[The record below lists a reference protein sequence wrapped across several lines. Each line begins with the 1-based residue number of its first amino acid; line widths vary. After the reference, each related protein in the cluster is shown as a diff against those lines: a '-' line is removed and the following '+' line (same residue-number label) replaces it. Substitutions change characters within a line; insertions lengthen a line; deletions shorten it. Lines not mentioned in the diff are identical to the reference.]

1 MLARASR
8 ILLTL
13 FVTRVS
19 GAHVYGLFVLATAV
33 ADIASRISIF
43 GMDKSLLVFI
53 PKTAE
58 RDASESRRVLSASF
72 RIALLLGGVASAVL
86 FCAGPSIGA
95 GLLDEPA
102 LGPPLRIIALSI
114 LPFTFLTLFLS
125 ATKALKIMSYD
136 ALVSGLVFPL
146 LLLLCATPII
156 WIDRDVVWLTAAYA
170 ITTVVAAGIALLF
183 FARHWS
189 VMQSFIAS
197 TKRTLRPMVRFSTP
211 LALHDGVQLL
221 GARLELFI
229 LAFFVGP
236 AEIGIYAVAVELATV
251 IRQTLD
257 PILIP
262 LVAGP
267 ESEADK
273 PRVEAHLSRA
283 VRWILIVGSIYVAAV
298 LLFGEPLLEIFG
310 PGFSR
315 GVTAL
320 IVLATA
326 HAVNAAMSLV
336 DSAMMASGR
345 PHVNLLNAL
354 AFLGVHIGLSLYL
367 VPRYGIVGAAV
378 SVLASVLILAAV
390 RVGQS
395 LLVLKLNPFSAS
407 QLKPIVAALAAVIA
421 VVTLKSLVSV
431 QQYVLLPLLLVTF
444 ALTAILVLRL
454 LGLEEEDRD
463 LIARV
468 LNRVRLRT

>member
-1 MLARASR
+1 M
-8 ILLTL
+8 
-13 FVTRVS
+13 
-19 GAHVYGLFVLATAV
+19 
-33 ADIASRISIF
+33 
-43 GMDKSLLVFI
+43 
-53 PKTAE
+53 
-58 RDASESRRVLSASF
+58 
-72 RIALLLGGVASAVL
+72 
-86 FCAGPSIGA
+86 
-95 GLLDEPA
+95 
-102 LGPPLRIIALSI
+102 GPPLRIIALAI

-146 LLLLCATPII
+146 LLLLCAVPII
-156 WIDRDVVWLTAAYA
+156 WLDSDVAWLAAAYV
-170 ITTVVAAGIALLF
+170 ITAVVAAGIALRF

-189 VMQSFIAS
+189 VLHSFIAS
-197 TKRTLRPMVRFSTP
+197 TKRKLGPMVRFSTP

-251 IRQTLD
+251 SKKLRQALD

-273 PRVEAHLSRA
+273 SRVEAHLSRA
-283 VRWILIVGSIYVAAV
+283 VRWMLIVGSFYVAGV

-395 LLVLKLNPFSAS
+395 FLVLKLNPFSTS
-407 QLKPIVAALAAVIA
+407 QLKPIVAALGAVAA
-421 VVTLKSLVSV
+421 VVTLESLVNV

-444 ALTAILVLRL
+444 ALTAVLLLRL
-454 LGLEEEDRD
+454 LGLEAEDRD

-468 LNRVRLRT
+468 LKRARLRT